1 MKVMV
6 AVQGKASASI
16 GILGS
21 SSVEIGTCHIHANI
35 DSETLPNGPQPDNN
49 AITPPAIED
58 VRSKELQCPECGS
71 SKAFRNGV
79 AFSNFDVK
87 IQRYVC
93 RSCGRRFSDPD
104 DIKRAKQV
112 ADNYLPTLNLKV
124 EGTNIET
131 SQVCVLKEEAKNLS
145 SETSEQISVSL
156 REKQKGTE
164 IGHIVKADIDLV
176 IADYKQYIQKEH
188 LVNDLTLSKYV
199 FRLRWLATKIGVD
212 LFDPED
218 FKRKLAFDPELST
231 KSNCNK
237 NSICKAYTS
246 FAKKYLHMEDF
257 KIPHF
262 EYKTPE
268 YNVPQT
274 QHMEMLYA
282 ALSFQMQVFCFVL
295 MATAARPVEALRIEW
310 KDIDFVRKT
319 IAINKPAK
327 RGRTRTVPIKGRFV
341 KVIDMLAELKNRQI
355 NIAICRNRKQRNLN
369 LVFTYKN
376 TDTAGQNFR
385 RAREAAAKRL
395 DIPELNRITFYSNRH
410 WRAVLERYLKGNSDA
425 VANLL
430 GENSDKY
437 VKVYAPISERLYGSD
452 KEWEPIEIS
461 ETDPDYSEKISR
473 YGAEGYQEYNYNRT
487 TGRHYLRKEKNV
499 Y

>member
-1 MKVMV
+1 LVNV
-6 AVQGKASASI
+6 EGKAVAHKKRQRLCSEA
-16 GILGS
+16 
-21 SSVEIGTCHIHANI
+21 GTREP
-35 DSETLPNGPQPDNN
+35 SRPSPQP
-49 AITPPAIED
+49 PKQL
-58 VRSKELQCPECGS
+58 RKCPCPDCGGT
-71 SKAFRNGV
+71 KVFRNGSSESV
-79 AFSNFDVK
+79 FGVR

-93 RSCGRRFSDPD
+93 RSCGRRFSNPD
-104 DIKRAKQV
+104 DLEKAK
-112 ADNYLPTLNLKV
+112 AAAEGLNLKRV
-124 EGTNIET
+124 IKQGV
-131 SQVCVLKEEAKNLS
+131 QVCALTDEKAKNLTW
-145 SETSEQISVSL
+145 ETTDRTGVSQ
-156 REKQKGTE
+156 REKQEENVTGTE
-164 IGHIVKADIDLV
+164 QAFKADIDLV
-176 IADYKQYIQKEH
+176 IADYAQYIRKEH
-188 LVNDLTLSKYV
+188 IVGDLTLSKYV
-199 FRLRWLATKIGVD
+199 PRLKWLATKIGVD

-237 NSICKAYTS
+237 NSICKAYSS
-246 FAKKYLHMEDF
+246 FVKKYLHMEDV

-274 QHMEMLYA
+274 QHMELLYA

-295 MATAARPVEALRIEW
+295 MATAARPVEALRIVW
-310 KDIDFVRKT
+310 TDIDFARKT

-327 RGRTRTVPIKGRFV
+327 HGRTRTVQLKGRFV
-341 KVIDMLAELKNRQI
+341 KVIDMLAELKNRQL
-355 NIAICRNRKQRNLN
+355 NIATCRNRKQRNMD

-385 RAREAAAKRL
+385 RARERAAKRL
-395 DIPELNRITFYSNRH
+395 GIPELEKITFYSNRH

-452 KEWEPIEIS
+452 KEYEPIEIS
-461 ETDPDYSEKISR
+461 ESDPDYSEKMSR
-473 YGAEGYQEYNYNRT
+473 YGTEGYQEYNYNRT
-487 TGRHYLRKEKNV
+487 TGRHYLRKEKNAW
-499 Y
+499 

>member
-1 MKVMV
+1 MV
-6 AVQGKASASI
+6 EAEAQGKAFASL

-21 SSVEIGTCHIHANI
+21 NSI
-35 DSETLPNGPQPDNN
+35 DVGACRVRADLNAGALPNESQPN
-49 AITPPAIED
+49 ITRTIPAASQD
-58 VRSKELQCPECGS
+58 ARSKDIQCPECGS
-71 SKAFRNGV
+71 AQMFRNGITC
-79 AFSNFDVK
+79 SNFDVK

-104 DIKRAKQV
+104 DLKRAKQV
-112 ADNYLPTLNLKV
+112 ADSYLKTLNLKV
-124 EGTNIET
+124 KDANIEN
-131 SQVCVLKEEAKNLS
+131 SQVCVLKEEAKNLTG
-145 SETSEQISVSL
+145 ETSEQISVSQ
-156 REKQKGTE
+156 REKQKETE
-164 IGHIVKADIDLV
+164 TEQIVKADIDLV

-199 FRLRWLATKIGVD
+199 FRLRWLAKKIGVD

-246 FAKKYLHMEDF
+246 FVKKYLHMEEI
-257 KIPHF
+257 KIPQF

-268 YNVPQT
+268 HNLPQT

-282 ALSFQMQVFCFVL
+282 ALSFQMQVFCYVL
-295 MATAARPVEALRIEW
+295 MTTAARPIEALRIEW
-310 KDIDFVRKT
+310 KDIDFARKT

-327 RGRTRTVPIKGRFV
+327 HGRTRTIQLKGRFV
-341 KVIDMLAELKNRQI
+341 KVVDMLAELKNRQI
-355 NIAICRNRKQRNLN
+355 NIATCRDRKQRNLN
-369 LVFTYKN
+369 LVFTYSN
-376 TDTAGQNFR
+376 VDTAGQNFR
-385 RAREAAAKRL
+385 RARAAAAKRL
-395 DIPELNRITFYSNRH
+395 GIPELNRITFYSNRH

-452 KEWEPIEIS
+452 KEWEPIEIC

-487 TGRHYLRKEKNV
+487 TGRHYLRKEKNAW
-499 Y
+499 

>member
-1 MKVMV
+1 
-6 AVQGKASASI
+6 
-16 GILGS
+16 
-21 SSVEIGTCHIHANI
+21 
-35 DSETLPNGPQPDNN
+35 
-49 AITPPAIED
+49 
-58 VRSKELQCPECGS
+58 
-71 SKAFRNGV
+71 
-79 AFSNFDVK
+79 
-87 IQRYVC
+87 
-93 RSCGRRFSDPD
+93 
-104 DIKRAKQV
+104 
-112 ADNYLPTLNLKV
+112 
-124 EGTNIET
+124 
-131 SQVCVLKEEAKNLS
+131 
-145 SETSEQISVSL
+145 
-156 REKQKGTE
+156 
-164 IGHIVKADIDLV
+164 
-176 IADYKQYIQKEH
+176 
-188 LVNDLTLSKYV
+188 
-199 FRLRWLATKIGVD
+199 
-212 LFDPED
+212 
-218 FKRKLAFDPELST
+218 
-231 KSNCNK
+231 
-237 NSICKAYTS
+237 
-246 FAKKYLHMEDF
+246 MEDI

-262 EYKTPE
+262 EYTTPE

-310 KDIDFVRKT
+310 KDIDFARKT

-327 RGRTRTVPIKGRFV
+327 HGRTRTVPMKGRFV

-355 NIAICRNRKQRNLN
+355 NIATCRNRTQRNLN

-395 DIPELNRITFYSNRH
+395 GIPELIRITFYSNRH

-452 KEWEPIEIS
+452 KEWEPIEIC
-461 ETDPDYSEKISR
+461 ETDPDYSEKMSR

-487 TGRHYLRKEKNV
+487 TGRHYLRKEKNAW
-499 Y
+499 

>member
-1 MKVMV
+1 VGSNPISRCVTTTIKDGRNDKINGFSEGQQQLRGDTTCIEPTHHVRSIPQ
-6 AVQGKASASI
+6 VQVVEKPPCPDCGSI
-16 GILGS
+16 N
-21 SSVEIGTCHIHANI
+21 VFK
-35 DSETLPNGPQPDNN
+35 NGP
-49 AITPPAIED
+49 AYSSFG
-58 VRSKELQCPECGS
+58 VR
-71 SKAFRNGV
+71 
-79 AFSNFDVK
+79 

-93 RSCGRRFSDPD
+93 KERGCGRRFSDPSD
-104 DIKRAKQV
+104 LARAKTV
-112 ADNYLPTLNLKV
+112 ADSYLFCGSEVSKTLKSDSALSNARQICAKS
-124 EGTNIET
+124 E
-131 SQVCVLKEEAKNLS
+131 KAKNLAT
-145 SETSEQISVSL
+145 ETTEQISVSQ
-156 REKQKGTE
+156 REKLNGKG
-164 IGHIVKADIDLV
+164 IDLV

-188 LVNDLTLSKYV
+188 IVNDLTLSKYIP
-199 FRLRWLATKIGVD
+199 RLKWLATKISVD

-246 FAKKYLHMEDF
+246 FVKKYLHLEGV

-268 YNVPQT
+268 YDLPQT

-295 MATAARPVEALRIEW
+295 MATAARPIEALRIEW
-310 KDIDFVRKT
+310 KDIDFARKT

-327 RGRTRTVPIKGRFV
+327 HGRTRTIQLKGRFV
-341 KVIDMLAELKNRQI
+341 KVIDMLAELKNRQL
-355 NIAICRNRKQRNLN
+355 NIATCRNRKQRNLD
-369 LVFTYKN
+369 LVFTYKGI
-376 TDTAGQNFR
+376 DTAGQNFR

-395 DIPELNRITFYSNRH
+395 GIPELNKITFYSNRH

-461 ETDPDYSEKISR
+461 ETDPDYSEKMNR
-473 YGAEGYQEYNYNRT
+473 YGSEGYQEYNYNRT
-487 TGRHYLRKEKNV
+487 TGRHYLRKEKNA

>member
-1 MKVMV
+1 MV
-6 AVQGKASASI
+6 DVGAQGKAFASL

-21 SSVEIGTCHIHANI
+21 NSVNVGTYRVRVELDAGA
-35 DSETLPNGPQPDNN
+35 LPNESQQNVTTSMPKASQD
-49 AITPPAIED
+49 AL
-58 VRSKELQCPECGS
+58 SKDIQCPECCS
-71 SKAFRNGV
+71 SKVFRNGRTY
-79 AFSNFDVK
+79 SNFDMK

-104 DIKRAKQV
+104 DLKRAKQV
-112 ADNYLPTLNLKV
+112 ADSYLPTLNLKV
-124 EGTNIET
+124 KDANIED
-131 SQVCVLKEEAKNLS
+131 SQVCVLKEEAKNLTR
-145 SETSEQISVSL
+145 ETSEQISVSQ
-156 REKQKGTE
+156 REKQKETKTE
-164 IGHIVKADIDLV
+164 RIVKADIDLV

-199 FRLRWLATKIGVD
+199 FRLRWLANKIGVD

-246 FAKKYLHMEDF
+246 FVKKYLHMEDV
-257 KIPHF
+257 KIPQF

-295 MATAARPVEALRIEW
+295 MATAARPIEALRIEW
-310 KDIDFVRKT
+310 KDIDFTRKT

-327 RGRTRTVPIKGRFV
+327 HGRTRTIQLKGRFV
-341 KVIDMLAELKNRQI
+341 KVIDMLTELKNRQI
-355 NIAICRNRKQRNLN
+355 NIATCRNRKQRNIN
-369 LVFTYKN
+369 LVFTYSGV
-376 TDTAGQNFR
+376 DTAGQNFR

-395 DIPELNRITFYSNRH
+395 GIPELIKITFYSNRH

-452 KEWEPIEIS
+452 KEWEPIEIC
-461 ETDPDYSEKISR
+461 ETDPDYSERISR

-487 TGRHYLRKEKNV
+487 TGRHYLRKEKTAW
-499 Y
+499 